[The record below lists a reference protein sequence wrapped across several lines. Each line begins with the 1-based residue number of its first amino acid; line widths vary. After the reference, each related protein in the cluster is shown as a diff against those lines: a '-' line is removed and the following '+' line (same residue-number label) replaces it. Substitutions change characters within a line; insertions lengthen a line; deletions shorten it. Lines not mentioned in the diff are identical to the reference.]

1 MGNLNSHKSQTCGRR
16 RCMVNIHKLIKDFI
30 KENLPKFSLIKEYSN
45 FRYWGVTYVY
55 KSIKIK
61 IDEEIG
67 IMIDIFIEDTQ
78 YSLWQYDR
86 SVINK
91 SDRTESDVLYQL
103 NVLKRFLNEV
113 GY

>member
-1 MGNLNSHKSQTCGRR
+1 MDGG
-16 RCMVNIHKLIKDFI
+16 MVNVHKVITNFFD
-30 KENLPKFSLIKEYSN
+30 ENLTDFSLEDEYSH

-55 KSIKIK
+55 NYIKIK

-67 IMIDIFIEDTQ
+67 IMIDVFIEGAQ

-86 SVINK
+86 SIIDK
-91 SDRTESDVLYQL
+91 SGKTEAEILYQL